1 MELASPA
8 VDAELGILPGKYRR
22 FRGPPGMRR
31 LQTMRGVGGAK
42 LAGLN
47 DERSESCDDD

>member
-8 VDAELGILPGKYRR
+8 VNAELGILLGENRR
-22 FRGPPGMRR
+22 FRGLPGMRS

-42 LAGLN
+42 LTGLD
-47 DERSESCDDD
+47 DERAESCDDD